1 MTRQELLLELVDTE
15 TGALNDDVI
24 IVNIEEDKEYL
35 IESVHDTLTGNVIM
49 RVKRYE

>member
-1 MTRQELLLELVDTE
+1 MTRQELLLALVDTE

-24 IVNIEEDKEYL
+24 ILNVEEDKEYY

-49 RVKRYE
+49 RVRRYE

>member
-1 MTRQELLLELVDTE
+1 MTRQELILELVDTT

-24 IVNIEEDKEYL
+24 ILNIDEDKEYF
-35 IESVHDTLTGNVIM
+35 IESVHDTLTGNAII